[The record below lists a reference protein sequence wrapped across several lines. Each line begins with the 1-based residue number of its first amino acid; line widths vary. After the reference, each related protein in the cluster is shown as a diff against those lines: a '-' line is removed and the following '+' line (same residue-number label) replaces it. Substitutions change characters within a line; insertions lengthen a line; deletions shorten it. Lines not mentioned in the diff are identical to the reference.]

1 MILFKKLIKDRVQNQ
16 FITAVSYTFQSP
28 IIY

>member
-16 FITAVSYTFQSP
+16 FITVVSYTFQSP